1 MADSQSEVFAF
12 LSDPNNWPDEPRHVE
27 IIDTHGARVFLAG
40 STVLKI
46 KRAVTLP
53 YLDFSTL
60 ALRKRYCEHEL
71 EINQAGAG
79 GLYRDVVPITR
90 EHTGALTIGGHGT
103 PVEWAV
109 RMNRF
114 AQDGLLK
121 SVAARGALTAPMMD
135 ELADAVARYH
145 AAAAIANASAERI
158 QDVATGVLSGI
169 ARAAGQDFQKSLSRL
184 EAGFAAA
191 LAATKALRTERAN
204 TGHVRRCHGDLH
216 LANIVLWQG
225 HPVLFDA
232 LEFDEA
238 LATIDTMYDL
248 AFLLMDLERHHAR
261 NHGNAILNRYMW
273 RTRDLSDVRALA
285 LLPLYMALRAAVRAL
300 VALDRIAATG
310 DEDAK
315 LRASAHATLDFALDL
330 LHPPA
335 PRLIVIAG
343 LSGTGKT
350 TLAKAIAP
358 FVGPAPGAL
367 HLRSDME
374 RKALADVEPT
384 ERLAPS
390 SYTRDTARAVY
401 DRILERAEA
410 GLRAGHAV
418 VIDAVMANPTE
429 RDEAER
435 IANRAGAAFFGLWLD
450 GDRETLKARVA
461 QRMGDASD
469 ATPDV
474 VTRQFGYDLGSIR
487 WPRLDATGAPAQT
500 LEAACAALGIT
511 ASDPEKKS

>member
-1 MADSQSEVFAF
+1 MAGSQSEVFAF
-12 LSDPNNWPDEPRHVE
+12 LSDPKNWPDEPQHVE
-27 IIDTHGARVFLAG
+27 IIDTHCARVFLAG

-60 ALRKRYCEHEL
+60 ALRKRYCKHEL

-90 EHTGALTIGGHGT
+90 EKNGALAIDGRGP

-114 AQDGLLK
+114 AQDDLLK
-121 SVAARGALTAPMMD
+121 SAAMRGALTAPMMD
-135 ELADAVARYH
+135 ELADAIARYH
-145 AAAAIANASAERI
+145 AAAAIADASAERI

-169 ARAAGQDFQKSLSRL
+169 ARAAGKDFQNSLSRL

-191 LAATKALRTERAN
+191 LAATNALRTERAN

-261 NHGNAILNRYMW
+261 NHGNAILNRYLW

-285 LLPLYMALRAAVRAL
+285 LLPLFMALRAAVRAL
-300 VALDRIAATG
+300 VALDRITATG
-310 DEDAK
+310 GEDAK
-315 LRASAHATLDFALDL
+315 LRAAARETLDFALDL

-358 FVGPAPGAL
+358 FIGPAPGAL

-390 SYTRDTARAVY
+390 FYTKDTARAVY
-401 DRILERAEA
+401 DRILQRAEA

-418 VIDAVMANPTE
+418 VIDAVMANPAE
-429 RDEAER
+429 RDEAEHVAR
-435 IANRAGAAFFGLWLD
+435 RTGAAFFGLWLD
-450 GDRETLKARVA
+450 GDKDTLEARVA
-461 QRMGDASD
+461 RRTGDASD

-474 VTRQFGYDLGSIR
+474 VARQFAYDLGSIH
-487 WPRLDATGAPAQT
+487 WPRLDATGAPTQT
-500 LEAACAALGIT
+500 LKDARAALGIT
-511 ASDPEKKS
+511 AGDPEKKT